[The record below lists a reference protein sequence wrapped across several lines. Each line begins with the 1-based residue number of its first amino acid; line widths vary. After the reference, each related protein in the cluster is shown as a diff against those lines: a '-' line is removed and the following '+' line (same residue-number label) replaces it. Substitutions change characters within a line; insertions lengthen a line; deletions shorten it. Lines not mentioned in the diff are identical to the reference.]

1 MQNGGQQ
8 STGFML
14 LQQHN
19 AAPVPCNEEQF
30 KGFVAGIEAVLQQW
44 TALLLVT
51 RHRDGE
57 ALKIIRDEIVNW
69 FWEEGEVY
77 SDELEQYFDDFFES
91 VRYVMVEDGSSKEV
105 SDVMHSMYVTC
116 AKDDY
121 TMIHHYQQMLVV
133 FQQANPVQQSVFGGN
148 WAMDET
154 GQQVNCEAEGDEDN
168 DDDGAEQTEGTSA
181 GAEDEES
188 VAPVAPVVVADPAR
202 PKPQTN
208 NKKNPFKKGNDGWCT
223 IERKR

>member
-1 MQNGGQQ
+1 MHGGQQQQQ

-19 AAPVPCNEEQF
+19 AAPVRCNEEQF
-30 KGFVAGIEAVLQQW
+30 KGFVAGIEAVLSQW

-51 RHRDGE
+51 HHRDGE

-69 FWEEGEVY
+69 FWEDGEVY

-116 AKDDY
+116 AKNDFS
-121 TMIHHYQQMLVV
+121 MIHHYQQMLVV

-148 WAMDET
+148 WAMDEA
-154 GQQVNCEAEGDEDN
+154 GQQVNVDAEDED
-168 DDDGAEQTEGTSA
+168 DEAEQTEGTSA
-181 GAEDEES
+181 GVEDEES
-188 VAPVAPVVVADPAR
+188 VVAEVAPAAVADAAR
-202 PKPQTN
+202 PKPQG

>member
-1 MQNGGQQ
+1 MQQGAGQQQQ

-14 LQQHN
+14 LQKHN
-19 AAPVPCNEEQF
+19 AAPVRCNEEQF

-51 RHRDGE
+51 HHRDGE

-69 FWEEGEVY
+69 FLEEGEVY

-105 SDVMHSMYVTC
+105 SDVMHNMYVRC
-116 AKDDY
+116 AHDDY
-121 TMIHHYQQMLVV
+121 SIIHHYQQMLVV
-133 FQQANPVQQSVFGGN
+133 YQQANPVQQSVFGGN
-148 WAMDET
+148 WAMDES
-154 GQQVNCEAEGDEDN
+154 GQQVNCEGEGEDDDNGDE
-168 DDDGAEQTEGTSA
+168 EQVA
-181 GAEDEES
+181 GEASGQAEDEEAEP
-188 VAPVAPVVVADPAR
+188 APLAAAEAR
-202 PKPQTN
+202 PKPQQ
-208 NKKNPFKKGNDGWCT
+208 NKKNPYKKSTDGWCT